1 MDTVT
6 EHKMAIEIAKLG
18 GIGIIHKNLTPERQ
32 AQEICKV
39 KYYLNGLIDK
49 PICVNQNETIDEIL
63 KMREKR
69 EYGFHTFP
77 VINDIGEIVG
87 IITRNDFD
95 FCDDS
100 SVRAR
105 DIMTKS
111 VITADSKTGLEEV
124 YKIMFDKKK
133 KALPL
138 VDKNGKVAGM
148 YVLKDVKRVLLKIR
162 PATTLTQKAS

>member
-1 MDTVT
+1 M
-6 EHKMAIEIAKLG
+6 
-18 GIGIIHKNLTPERQ
+18 TPERQ

-124 YKIMFDKKK
+124 YKIMFGKKK

-148 YVLKDVKRVLLKIR
+148 YVLKDVKRVLLKNPSGYNLDTKGQLRTGAAIGVNDFER
-162 PATTLTQKAS
+162 LRKNYRQKC